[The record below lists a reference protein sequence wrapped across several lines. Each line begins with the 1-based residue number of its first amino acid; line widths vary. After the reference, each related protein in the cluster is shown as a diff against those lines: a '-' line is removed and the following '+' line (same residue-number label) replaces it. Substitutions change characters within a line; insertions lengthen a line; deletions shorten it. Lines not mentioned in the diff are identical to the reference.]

1 MTIREIFVKMLG
13 ATLKVVYDS
22 ITDQIIAEE
31 LPVYSIDADGNVTA
45 TPYTYIEIAAGS
57 EVAGEIVKPTQ
68 SGFYQIK
75 DSSGNVI
82 ESGYQEVSDV
92 NLNHVYHIAFPEA
105 VDFNVSGRVDEYDE
119 LGKKYSTVWDV
130 STGTKLITLT
140 DDLTVIESLYDT
152 QYYAQIK
159 AEEDALPGYNMW
171 LIDPNTMSPG
181 KIYRFIIE

>member
-152 QYYAQIK
+152 QYYAEIK
-159 AEEDALPGYNMW
+159 A
-171 LIDPNTMSPG
+171 
-181 KIYRFIIE
+181 